1 MPNVKV
7 SPKSESL
14 RTGAGLRR
22 GFLDFF
28 QEQGHRILPSG
39 NLVPTNDP
47 TLMFVNAGMA
57 PFKDIFIGRA
67 AAPAPRATTSQ
78 KCIRISGK
86 HNDLENVGVTARH
99 HTFFEMLGNFSFGDY
114 FKERAIE
121 LAWKFVTET
130 LGLPES
136 HLVVTVFGGENG
148 IAADDEAAALWRR
161 VAGLKEERVLR
172 CGAADNF
179 WQMGETGP
187 CGPCSEIHFF
197 FGEGTPDIS
206 TFGAEPNSAGAGWV
220 ELWNL
225 VFMQFERDIA
235 GNFNPLP
242 APCIDTGAGLERF
255 AAVMQGVTSNYD
267 TDLLRPILD
276 AAAKLAGV
284 RYQSS
289 PSAQDV
295 ALRVIA
301 DHARTSAFLIAEG
314 IFPDRDG
321 RAYVLRRVM
330 RRAIRHAQ
338 NLGLGPGFLAECA
351 SVVVDEYGQAYP
363 ELVDRRALIEDV
375 VRQEEGRFH
384 ATLKRGLEL
393 IETHAP
399 ACSPDAP
406 AAPQTAGAPPA
417 LSGEVAFNLYDT
429 FGFPLDLLEV
439 IGRERGF
446 SVDVAGFEAA
456 MEAARERSAGSKVG
470 SAALAEGFTLAER
483 DLPATHFVGYEREQ
497 ASAQVLALLG
507 PNAERVSMLA
517 PGSTGYVVT
526 DVTPC
531 YAESGGQ
538 VGDTGSLAG
547 PGLRATILDTQRPRE
562 GVVFHQVRVDVGRL
576 EPGAQVE
583 LVVDSGR
590 RQAIRRHHSVTHLL
604 HAALRAELGP
614 QATQKGSHVGP
625 SRLRFDFSA
634 STALSTEQLGRIE
647 RAVNAAIMANDAVT
661 TDICDLDAAK
671 AAGAIGLFEA
681 RYGEEVRVLTMGD
694 SKELCGGTHVGRT
707 GDIGTFRIVSESSL
721 AAGVRRIEAVAG
733 AAALAFAQ
741 EEAGRLLSLGQLLK
755 TNPDQVA
762 ERIERLLEE
771 QKALQKTVQALKRQ
785 LVEGVAGVSEAQLE
799 SVGGVNLLA
808 EVTPPT
814 DISVLRERIDK
825 LKQQH
830 APAVVIL
837 GTRSED
843 GKALLAIGVSKGLE
857 GRISAKALIQAAA
870 PKIQGGGGGRPD
882 FAQAGGAQASGLE
895 DALATAQSLAR
906 TTLACQP

>member
-1 MPNVKV
+1 MRNVKV
-7 SPKSESL
+7 FPKSESL

-28 QEQGHRILPSG
+28 HGEGHRIVPSG
-39 NLVPTNDP
+39 SLVPANDP

-57 PFKDIFIGRA
+57 PFKDVFIGRA
-67 AAPAPRATTSQ
+67 AAPASRATSAQ

-114 FKERAIE
+114 FKEQAIE

-148 IAADDEAAALWRR
+148 LAADDEAAALWKRI
-161 VAGLKEERVLR
+161 AGLKDERVLR
-172 CGAADNF
+172 CGVADNF

-197 FGEGTPDIS
+197 FGEGTPDVS
-206 TFGAEPNSAGAGWV
+206 AFGAEPDSAGAGWV

-225 VFMQFERDIA
+225 VFMQFERDLA
-235 GNFNPLP
+235 GNFAPLP

-284 RYQSS
+284 RYRSS
-289 PSAQDV
+289 PSPEDV

-338 NLGLGPGFLAECA
+338 SLGLGPGFLAECA
-351 SVVVDEYGQAYP
+351 GVVVDQYGQAYP
-363 ELVDRRALIEDV
+363 ELVDRRALISDV

-384 ATLKRGLEL
+384 ATLKRGLDL

-399 ACSPDAP
+399 ASTPDAP
-406 AAPQTAGAPPA
+406 SVAHSASGLPS
-417 LSGEVAFNLYDT
+417 LSGDVAFNLYDT

-446 SVDVAGFEAA
+446 AVDVAGFEAA
-456 MEAARERSAGSKVG
+456 MEAARQRSAGSKVG
-470 SAALAEGFTLAER
+470 SAALAEGFALAER
-483 DLPATHFVGYEREQ
+483 DLPPTRFVGYEREQ
-497 ASAQVLALLG
+497 ASARVLALLD
-507 PNAERVSMLA
+507 PNAEPQTRLA
-517 PGSTGYVVT
+517 AGSTGYVVT
-526 DVTPC
+526 DVTPY

-538 VGDTGSLAG
+538 VGDTGTLSA
-547 PGLRATILDTQRPRE
+547 PGVRATILDTQRPRE
-562 GVVFHQVRVDVGRL
+562 GVVFHQVRVDEGSL
-576 EPGAQVE
+576 ESSHKVE
-583 LVVDSGR
+583 LTIDSPR
-590 RQAIRRHHSVTHLL
+590 RRAIRRHHSVTHLL
-604 HAALRAELGP
+604 HEALRAELGP
-614 QATQKGSHVGP
+614 QATQKGSYVGP
-625 SRLRFDFSA
+625 ARLRFDFSA
-634 STALSTEQLGRIE
+634 ATALSPEQLSRIE
-647 RAVNAAIMANDAVT
+647 RAVNAAIMANEAVT
-661 TDICDLDAAK
+661 TDICDLEAAK
-671 AAGAIGLFEA
+671 AAGAVGLFEA
-681 RYGEEVRVLTMGD
+681 RYGAEVRVLTMGT
-694 SKELCGGTHVGRT
+694 SKELCGGTHVNFT
-707 GDIGTFRIVSESSL
+707 GDIGSFRIVSESSL

-733 AAALAFAQ
+733 SAALAYAQ
-741 EEAGRLLSLGQLLK
+741 DESGRLLRLGQLLK
-755 TNPDQVA
+755 TSPDQLC

-771 QKALQKTVQALKRQ
+771 QRALQKTVQALKRQ
-785 LVEGVAGVSEAQLE
+785 LVEGAAGASKTQIEA
-799 SVGGVNLLA
+799 VGGVNLLA
-808 EVTPPT
+808 EVTPST
-814 DISVLRERIDK
+814 DIAVLRERIDK

-837 GTRSED
+837 GTRSAD

-857 GRISAKALIQAAA
+857 DRISAKSLIQAAA
-870 PKIQGGGGGRPD
+870 PKIQGGGGGRTD
-882 FAQAGGAQASGLE
+882 FAQAGGSQAAGLE

-906 TTLACQP
+906 ATLAP